1 MGDDP
6 QTEIRAVPSIKGK
19 TVIVTGASA
28 GVGEAT
34 AKLCVR
40 EGANVVLAARDAK
53 ALDSLAASLGPQS
66 RAVVTDVSKP
76 DDCAALM
83 KASLEAFGRIDG
95 LVNNAG
101 YNSRGTVESVALES
115 LERILEVNLKA
126 PIRLCKLVL
135 PHLRAS
141 GGGAI
146 VNVASLAG
154 RVPLD
159 HEATYSASKFGLR
172 GFSFAMAEELAGSGI
187 TVSVV
192 SPGPIETGF
201 ILNEIEDV
209 PDMVFSQPMATADE
223 VARAIVA
230 SLEDGKRERVMNFAS
245 GLLAHVVYLA
255 PSIRAAL
262 KPSLEAKGRKAKERY
277 LAAKRK

>member
-1 MGDDP
+1 M
-6 QTEIRAVPSIKGK
+6 PSIKGK
-19 TVIVTGASA
+19 TIIVTGAST

-40 EGANVVLAARDAK
+40 EGANVVLAARDRK
-53 ALDSLAASLGPQS
+53 ALDALAAVLGPRS
-66 RAVVTDVSKP
+66 RAVVTDVSKHA
-76 DDCAALM
+76 DCEALM
-83 KASLEAFGRIDG
+83 NTALEAFGRIDG

-101 YNSRGTVESVALES
+101 YNSRGTVESVALENI
-115 LERILEVNLKA
+115 ERIIEVNLKA
-126 PIRLCKLVL
+126 PIRLSKLVL

-159 HEATYSASKFGLR
+159 HEATYTASKFGLR

-209 PDMVFSQPMATADE
+209 PDMVFSQPMATADD

-230 SLEDGKRERVMNFAS
+230 SLEDGRRERVMNFAS
-245 GLLAHVVYLA
+245 GLLAHVAYLA

-277 LAAKRK
+277 LAAKGKQRAK

>member
-1 MGDDP
+1 M
-6 QTEIRAVPSIKGK
+6 PSINGK
-19 TVIVTGASA
+19 TIIVTGASA

-40 EGANVVLAARDAK
+40 QGANVVLAARDSK
-53 ALDSLAASLGPQS
+53 ALDALAAALGPRS
-66 RAVVTDVSKP
+66 RAVVTDVSKAA
-76 DDCAALM
+76 DCQALM
-83 KASLEAFGRIDG
+83 KASLDAFGRIDG

-101 YNSRGTVESVALES
+101 YNSRGAVETVALEN
-115 LERILEVNLKA
+115 LEHILEVNLKA

-159 HEATYSASKFGLR
+159 HEATYSATKFGLR

-201 ILNEIEDV
+201 ILKEIADV

-245 GLLAHVVYLA
+245 GLLAHVAYLA
-255 PSIRAAL
+255 PSFRAAL

>member
-1 MGDDP
+1 MRVDP
-6 QTEIRAVPSIKGK
+6 LPREHAMSSIKGK

-40 EGANVVLAARDAK
+40 EGANVVLAARDGK
-53 ALDSLAASLGPQS
+53 ALDALAAALGPRS
-66 RAVVTDVSKP
+66 RAVVTDVAKHA
-76 DDCAALM
+76 DCEALIQ
-83 KASLEAFGRIDG
+83 ASLEAFGRIDG

-101 YNSRGTVESVALES
+101 YNSRGTVEAVALEN
-115 LERILEVNLKA
+115 LERIIEVNLKA

-159 HEATYSASKFGLR
+159 HEATYTASKFGLR
-172 GFSFAMAEELAGSGI
+172 GFSFAMAEELAGSAI

-245 GLLAHVVYLA
+245 GLLAHVAYLA

>member
-1 MGDDP
+1 M
-6 QTEIRAVPSIKGK
+6 PSIKGK
-19 TVIVTGASA
+19 TIIVTGASA

-40 EGANVVLAARDAK
+40 EGANVVLAARDAR
-53 ALDSLAASLGPQS
+53 ALDALCAALGPRS
-66 RAVVTDVSKP
+66 RAVVTDVSKHA
-76 DDCAALM
+76 DCEALV

-101 YNSRGTVESVALES
+101 YNSRGTVEAVALENM
-115 LERILEVNLKA
+115 ERIIEVNLKA

-159 HEATYSASKFGLR
+159 HEATYTASKFGLR

-201 ILNEIEDV
+201 ILNEIADV

-245 GLLAHVVYLA
+245 GLLAHIAYLA
-255 PSIRAAL
+255 PSIRKAL

>member
-1 MGDDP
+1 MRVDP
-6 QTEIRAVPSIKGK
+6 LPRGNAMPSIKGK

-40 EGANVVLAARDAK
+40 EGANVVLAARDGK
-53 ALDSLAASLGPQS
+53 ALEALATALGPRS
-66 RAVVTDVSKP
+66 RAVVTDVSKHA
-76 DDCAALM
+76 DCEALIKAAL
-83 KASLEAFGRIDG
+83 AAFGRIDG

-101 YNSRGTVESVALES
+101 YNSRGTVETVALENI
-115 LERILEVNLKA
+115 ERIIEVNLKA
-126 PIRLCKLVL
+126 PIRLSKLVL

-245 GLLAHVVYLA
+245 GLLAHVAYLA

-277 LAAKRK
+277 LSAKRR

>member
-1 MGDDP
+1 
-6 QTEIRAVPSIKGK
+6 
-19 TVIVTGASA
+19 
-28 GVGEAT
+28 
-34 AKLCVR
+34 
-40 EGANVVLAARDAK
+40 
-53 ALDSLAASLGPQS
+53 
-66 RAVVTDVSKP
+66 
-76 DDCAALM
+76 M
-83 KASLEAFGRIDG
+83 KAALEAFGRIDG

-101 YNSRGTVESVALES
+101 YNSRGTVETVALENI
-115 LERILEVNLKA
+115 ERIIEVNLKA
-126 PIRLCKLVL
+126 PIRLSKLVL

-245 GLLAHVVYLA
+245 GPARPRRVSRAVDPRGAQALARGEGAQGEGALPRGEAQVARGQPVTAPPA
-255 PSIRAAL
+255 PSPVPRPASRPA
-262 KPSLEAKGRKAKERY
+262 PCGRT
-277 LAAKRK
+277 

>member
-1 MGDDP
+1 M
-6 QTEIRAVPSIKGK
+6 PSIEGK

-40 EGANVVLAARDAK
+40 EGANVVLAARDGKSLEA
-53 ALDSLAASLGPQS
+53 LAAVLGPRS
-66 RAVVTDVSKP
+66 RAVVTDVAKHA
-76 DDCAALM
+76 DCLALM
-83 KASLEAFGRIDG
+83 KASIEAFGRIDG

-101 YNSRGTVESVALES
+101 YNSRGTVEAVELED
-115 LERILEVNLKA
+115 LERIIEVNLKA

-159 HEATYSASKFGLR
+159 HEAAYSASKFGLR
-172 GFSFAMAEELAGSGI
+172 GFSFAMAEELAGSGV

-201 ILNEIEDV
+201 ILNEIADV

-245 GLLAHVVYLA
+245 GLLAHVAYLA

-262 KPSLEAKGRKAKERY
+262 KPSLEAKGRKVKERY

>member
-1 MGDDP
+1 MRVDP
-6 QTEIRAVPSIKGK
+6 LPRGHAMPSIKGK

-40 EGANVVLAARDAK
+40 QGANVVLAARDK
-53 ALDSLAASLGPQS
+53 NALDALAAALGPRS
-66 RAVVTDVSKP
+66 RAVVTDVSRP
-76 DDCAALM
+76 EDCEALM

-101 YNSRGTVESVALES
+101 YNSRGTVETVALENM
-115 LERILEVNLKA
+115 ERIIEVNLKA
-126 PIRLCKLVL
+126 PIRLSKLVL
-135 PHLRAS
+135 PYLRAS

-159 HEATYSASKFGLR
+159 HEATYTASKFGLR

-201 ILNEIEDV
+201 ILNEIEEV

-223 VARAIVA
+223 VALAIVA

-245 GLLAHVVYLA
+245 GLLAHVAYLA

-277 LAAKRK
+277 LAAKRR

>member
-1 MGDDP
+1 MRVDP
-6 QTEIRAVPSIKGK
+6 LPRGHAMQSIKGK

-40 EGANVVLAARDAK
+40 EGANVVLAARDRN
-53 ALDSLAASLGPQS
+53 ALDALAAALGPRS
-66 RAVVTDVSKP
+66 RAVVTDVSKHA
-76 DDCAALM
+76 DCEALM
-83 KASLEAFGRIDG
+83 KASLDAFGRIDG

-101 YNSRGTVESVALES
+101 YNSRGTVETVALENI
-115 LERILEVNLKA
+115 ERIIEVNLKA
-126 PIRLCKLVL
+126 PIRLSKLVL

-223 VARAIVA
+223 VAGAIVA
-230 SLEDGKRERVMNFAS
+230 SLQDGKRERVMNFAS
-245 GLLAHVVYLA
+245 GLLAHVAYLA

>member
-1 MGDDP
+1 M
-6 QTEIRAVPSIKGK
+6 PSIKGK

-40 EGANVVLAARDAK
+40 EGANVVLAARDRK
-53 ALDSLAASLGPQS
+53 ALEALAAALGPRS
-66 RAVVTDVSKP
+66 RAVVTDVSKHA
-76 DDCAALM
+76 DCEALM

-101 YNSRGTVESVALES
+101 YNSRGTVETVALEN

-159 HEATYSASKFGLR
+159 HEATYTASKFGLR

-201 ILNEIEDV
+201 ILDEIADV

-230 SLEDGKRERVMNFAS
+230 SLEDGKRERVMNFVS
-245 GLLAHVVYLA
+245 GLLAHVAYLA

-277 LAAKRK
+277 LAAKRR

>member
-1 MGDDP
+1 M
-6 QTEIRAVPSIKGK
+6 PSIKGK

-40 EGANVVLAARDAK
+40 EGANVVLAARDGK
-53 ALDSLAASLGPQS
+53 ALDALAAALGPRS
-66 RAVVTDVSKP
+66 RAVVTDVSKHA
-76 DDCAALM
+76 DCEALIQ
-83 KASLEAFGRIDG
+83 ASLEAFGRIDG

-101 YNSRGTVESVALES
+101 YNSRGTVEAVALENM
-115 LERILEVNLKA
+115 ERIIEVNLKA

-159 HEATYSASKFGLR
+159 HEATYTASKFGLR

-187 TVSVV
+187 TVAVV

-245 GLLAHVVYLA
+245 GLLAHVAYLA
-255 PSIRAAL
+255 PSIRTAL

>member
-1 MGDDP
+1 M
-6 QTEIRAVPSIKGK
+6 RANTLPRGQAMPSIKGK

-40 EGANVVLAARDAK
+40 EGANVVLAARDRK
-53 ALDSLAASLGPQS
+53 ALDALAAALGPRS
-66 RAVVTDVSKP
+66 RAVVTDVSKHA
-76 DDCAALM
+76 DCEALM
-83 KASLEAFGRIDG
+83 KAALEAFGRIDG

-101 YNSRGTVESVALES
+101 YNSRGTVEAVALEDI
-115 LERILEVNLKA
+115 ERIIEVNLKA
-126 PIRLCKLVL
+126 PIRLSKLVL

-201 ILNEIEDV
+201 ILNDIAEV

-223 VARAIVA
+223 VARAIVS
-230 SLEDGKRERVMNFAS
+230 SLEDGKRERVMNFTS
-245 GLLAHVVYLA
+245 GLLAHIVYLA
-255 PSIRAAL
+255 PSIRTAL

>member
-1 MGDDP
+1 MPVDP
-6 QTEIRAVPSIKGK
+6 LPRGHAMPSIKGK

-40 EGANVVLAARDAK
+40 EGANVVLAARDRK
-53 ALDSLAASLGPQS
+53 ALEALATVLGPRS
-66 RAVVTDVSKP
+66 RAVVTDVSKHA
-76 DDCAALM
+76 DCEALM
-83 KASLEAFGRIDG
+83 KASLEAFGRIDA

-101 YNSRGTVESVALES
+101 YNSRGTVETVALEN

-159 HEATYSASKFGLR
+159 HEATYTASKFGLR

-201 ILNEIEDV
+201 ILNEIADV

-245 GLLAHVVYLA
+245 GLLAHVAYLA

-277 LAAKRK
+277 LAARRK